1 MTTIALSIFLLVF
14 LVGLIAIGV
23 PIYAAFGA
31 VALFYGVSAGIDLSY
46 IVGGSTWTL
55 GSFAMLALP
64 LFILAGYT
72 MERSGVT
79 GSLIRWVNSLVGS
92 MKGSL
97 GAVSVIST
105 ALFGAISG
113 SNASAVATIGTI
125 LIPQLQKA
133 GYDIRYATAL
143 IACAAP
149 IATLIP
155 PSIAMILFSITAGL
169 PVTVCFLSTIGPG
182 LLITVGYIVFNYLAV
197 RNDPNVTVL
206 KKEPFNLR
214 IKEIGAA
221 SLRGCPGLFMP
232 LLVLGGIYSGKFSP
246 TEAAAV
252 AVVYVIFIG
261 VFVYRK
267 LTWKDFVAAS
277 IGAGRST
284 GIIMVMMF
292 FILALGR
299 QLILGGFPEIMANFV
314 LDLSG
319 GNLLLVL
326 LLLNISLLV
335 IGMFL
340 DDCSGSILAAILLL
354 PLAVKAG
361 VHPIHFAAIAG
372 VNLGMGNVTPPCAP
386 LLLMA
391 GAISKTPLREY
402 FWWGIKMQM
411 TVHLPVV
418 MLVTY
423 IPELALFLPKLIM
436 GIQ

>member
-1 MTTIALSIFLLVF
+1 MTTILFSISLLVM
-14 LVGLIAIGV
+14 LVALISIGV
-23 PIYAAFGA
+23 PIYASFGA
-31 VALFYGVSAGIDLSY
+31 VALFYGFSAGVDLSY
-46 IVGGSTWTL
+46 IVGGSTWNL

-72 MERSGVT
+72 MEKSGVT
-79 GSLIRWVNSLVGS
+79 TSLIKWVNSLVGG

-113 SNASAVATIGTI
+113 SNASAVATVGTI
-125 LIPQLQKA
+125 LIPQLKKA

-182 LLITVGYIVFNYLAV
+182 ILITIGYTLFNYIVV
-197 RNDPNVTVL
+197 RKDPNVTVM
-206 KKEPFNLR
+206 KKEHLGIK

-221 SLRGCPGLFMP
+221 TAKGMPGLFMP
-232 LLVLGGIYSGKFSP
+232 VLVLGGIYSGKFSP
-246 TEAAAV
+246 TEAAAM
-252 AVVYVIFIG
+252 AVVYVIIIG

-267 LTWKDFVAAS
+267 LTWKNFFAAS
-277 IGAGRST
+277 VGAGRST

-299 QLILGGFPEIMANFV
+299 ELILGGFPELMANFI
-314 LDLSG
+314 LDIAG
-319 GNLLLVL
+319 GNTILILLM
-326 LLLNISLLV
+326 LNVCLLV

-361 VHPIHFAAIAG
+361 IHPIHFAAIAG

-391 GAISKTPLREY
+391 GAISGTPLKEY

-418 MLVTY
+418 LLVTY
-423 IPELALFLPKLIM
+423 IPDLALFLPKIIL

>member
-1 MTTIALSIFLLVF
+1 MTTILFSIFLLVF
-14 LVGLIAIGV
+14 LVILISIGV
-23 PIYAAFGA
+23 PIYASFGA
-31 VALFYGVSAGIDLSY
+31 VALVYGFVAGVDLSY
-46 IVGGSTWTL
+46 LVGGSLWSL

-64 LFILAGYT
+64 LFILAGYV

-79 GSLIRWVNSLVGS
+79 TSLIRWVNSLVGG

-133 GYDIRYATAL
+133 GYDVRYATAL
-143 IACAAP
+143 IACSAP

-182 LLITVGYIVFNYLAV
+182 ILLTIGYVIFNYIAV
-197 RNDPNVTVL
+197 RKDPNVKVQG
-206 KKEPFNLR
+206 KEPFDIR
-214 IKEIGAA
+214 IREIGAA
-221 SLRGCPGLFMP
+221 SAKGMPGLLMP

-246 TEAAAV
+246 TEAAAMAV
-252 AVVYVIFIG
+252 AYVIFIG
-261 VFVYRK
+261 LFVYRK
-267 LTWKDFVAAS
+267 LTWKGFVSAS
-277 IGAGRST
+277 IAAGRST

-299 QLILGGFPEIMANFV
+299 ELILGGFPELLATFIIDA
-314 LDLSG
+314 SR
-319 GNLLLVL
+319 GNPLLVL
-326 LLLNISLLV
+326 LMLNVALLV

-361 VHPIHFAAIAG
+361 IHPIHFAAIAG

-391 GAISKTPLREY
+391 GAISNIPLKDY
-402 FWWGIKMQM
+402 FWWGIKMQLS
-411 TVHLPVV
+411 VHLPVV
-418 MLVTY
+418 LLVTY
-423 IPELALFLPKLIM
+423 IPALALFLPKLIL

>member
-1 MTTIALSIFLLVF
+1 MLV
-14 LVGLIAIGV
+14 VLIAIGV

-31 VALFYGVSAGIDLSY
+31 VALFYGVSAGVDLSY
-46 IVGGSTWTL
+46 LIGGSTWNL

-72 MERSGVT
+72 MEKSGVT
-79 GSLIRWVNSLVGS
+79 SSLIRWVNSLVGS

-113 SNASAVATIGTI
+113 SNASAVATVGTI
-125 LIPQLQKA
+125 LIPQLTKA
-133 GYDIRYATAL
+133 GYDVRYATAL

-182 LLITVGYIVFNYLAV
+182 IIITLGYTLFNYFAV
-197 RNDPNVTVL
+197 RNNPNVKVMD
-206 KKEPFNLR
+206 KEPFKIR
-214 IKEIGAA
+214 IKEIGIA
-221 SLRGCPGLFMP
+221 SLKGGPGLFMP

-246 TEAAAV
+246 TEAAAI
-252 AVVYVIFIG
+252 AVVYVILIG
-261 VFVYRK
+261 LFVYRK
-267 LTWKDFVAAS
+267 LTWKGFFDAS

-299 QLILGGFPEIMANFV
+299 ELILGGFPEFMANFV
-314 LDLSG
+314 TDLAG
-319 GNLLLVL
+319 GNIILVL
-326 LLLNISLLV
+326 LMLNLALLV

-354 PLAVKAG
+354 PLATKAG
-361 VHPIHFAAIAG
+361 IHPIHFAAIAG

-391 GAISKTPLREY
+391 GAISNTPLKDY

-411 TVHLPVV
+411 TVHLPTVL
-418 MLVTY
+418 LVTY
-423 IPELALFLPKLIM
+423 IPELALFLPRLIM
-436 GIQ
+436 GIG

>member
-1 MTTIALSIFLLVF
+1 MTPILLSILLLILLVA
-14 LVGLIAIGV
+14 LIAIGV
-23 PIYAAFGA
+23 PIYASFGA
-31 VALFYGVSAGIDLSY
+31 VALFYGFSAGIDLSY
-46 IVGGSTWTL
+46 LVGGSTWSL

-79 GSLIRWVNSLVGS
+79 DSLIRWVNSLVGGI
-92 MKGSL
+92 KGSL

-133 GYDIRYATAL
+133 GYDVRYATAL

-169 PVTVCFLSTIGPG
+169 PVTVCFLSTIAPG
-182 LLITVGYIVFNYLAV
+182 IIITIGYVIFNYFAV
-197 RNDPNVTVL
+197 RNDPNITVL
-206 KKEPFNLR
+206 KKEPFNIR
-214 IKEIGAA
+214 IKEIGIA
-221 SLRGCPGLFMP
+221 SLKGGPGLFMP

-246 TEAAAV
+246 TEAAAM

-267 LTWKDFVAAS
+267 LTLKAFFTAS

-299 QLILGGFPEIMANFV
+299 ELILGGFPEYMASFI
-314 LDLSG
+314 LDIASG
-319 GNLLLVL
+319 NTILVL
-326 LLLNISLLV
+326 LMLNVALLI

-354 PLAVKAG
+354 PLAIKAG
-361 VHPIHFAAIAG
+361 IHPIHFAAIAG

-391 GAISKTPLREY
+391 GAISNTPLKDY
-402 FWWGIKMQM
+402 LWWGIKMQM
-411 TVHLPVV
+411 TVHFPTVL
-418 MLVTY
+418 LVTY
-423 IPELALFLPKLIM
+423 IPGLALFLPKLIM

>member
-1 MTTIALSIFLLVF
+1 MTPVLLSIFLLIM
-14 LVGLIAIGV
+14 LVVLIAIGV
-23 PIYAAFGA
+23 PIYASFGA
-31 VALFYGVSAGIDLSY
+31 VALFYGFSAGVDLSY
-46 IVGGSTWTL
+46 LVGGSTWSL

-64 LFILAGYT
+64 LFILAGYA
-72 MERSGVT
+72 MEKSGVT
-79 GSLIRWVNSLVGS
+79 DSLIRWVNSLVGGI
-92 MKGSL
+92 KGSL

-133 GYDIRYATAL
+133 GYDVRYATAL
-143 IACAAP
+143 IACSAP

-169 PVTVCFLSTIGPG
+169 PVTVCFLSTIGSG
-182 LLITVGYIVFNYLAV
+182 IIITIGYVIFNYITV
-197 RNDPNVTVL
+197 RNNPKVTVL
-206 KKEPFNLR
+206 KKEPLNIR
-214 IKEIGAA
+214 IKEIGIA
-221 SLRGCPGLFMP
+221 SLKGGPGLFMP

-246 TEAAAV
+246 TEAAAM

-267 LTWKDFVAAS
+267 LTFKAFFSAS
-277 IGAGRST
+277 VGAGRST

-299 QLILGGFPEIMANFV
+299 ELILGGFPEYMASFI
-314 LDLSG
+314 LDIAD
-319 GNLLLVL
+319 GNQIIVL
-326 LLLNISLLV
+326 LMLNVALLV

-354 PLAVKAG
+354 PLATKAG
-361 VHPIHFAAIAG
+361 IHPIHFAGIAG

-391 GAISKTPLREY
+391 GAISKTPLKDY

-418 MLVTY
+418 LLVTY
-423 IPELALFLPKLIM
+423 VPSLALFLPKLIM
-436 GIQ
+436 GIH